1 MKKFSNFI
9 LFCLSGGTMPDTERI
24 ACPMCG
30 WWRTL
35 PYGAIKETGEI
46 REVRFDKVDPATA
59 KLYYKSHMTGAGRGS
74 KKAKIELSDGKTLED
89 LPEAIKEQIRT
100 QCHRILEVLE

>member
-1 MKKFSNFI
+1 
-9 LFCLSGGTMPDTERI
+9 MPDTERI

-30 WWRTL
+30 WWRPI
-35 PYGAIKETGEI
+35 PYGANRQTGEV

-59 KLYYKSHMTGAGRGS
+59 PMWHRVRMRGAGRGS
-74 KKAKIELSDGKTLED
+74 KDATIEFTDSKTLTE
-89 LPEAIKEQIRT
+89 LPEEMKEQIRR